1 MVIDD
6 NKKKI
11 VIIGAGNVATH
22 LSKALDVQN
31 DVIAV
36 FSRSLENA
44 ETLAK
49 CLKCAKATK
58 DLSSLPDNA
67 DFYLI
72 SIKDDLIGEV
82 ARAVKTDS
90 WIWAHTSGTVPADVF
105 KGIKTNYGVFYP
117 LQTFNKSKSVDVSKV
132 PMFIEGSDANVT
144 EYLVKLAESISSR
157 VSEADSQARKRF
169 HLAAVF
175 ACNFVNRLWGIA
187 DEILRDGGFDLSIL
201 DPLMHVSLEN
211 ALRYRPENVQTGP
224 AKRGDMHVIESQV
237 NSIEDE
243 RIKEIYKLI
252 TLNIIDKYKDK

>member
-1 MVIDD
+1 MVIGD
-6 NKKKI
+6 NRKKI

-22 LSKALDVQN
+22 LSKALDVKN

-44 ETLAK
+44 KALAE
-49 CLKCAKATK
+49 CLKSAKATD

-72 SIKDDLIGEV
+72 SVKDDLIGDV

-90 WIWAHTSGTVPADVF
+90 GIWAHTSGTVPVDVF
-105 KGIKTNYGVFYP
+105 KSIKTHYGVFYP
-117 LQTFNKSKSVDVSKV
+117 LQTFNKSKAVDVSKV
-132 PMFIEGSDANVT
+132 PMFIEGNDGAVS
-144 EYLVKLAESISSR
+144 ELLIELAKTISTR

-187 DEILRDGGFDLSIL
+187 DEILRKGGFDLSIL

-211 ALRYRPENVQTGP
+211 ALKYHPENVQTGP
-224 AKRGDMHVIESQV
+224 AKRGDMHVIESQM

-243 RIKEIYKLI
+243 NIKEIYKLI
-252 TLNIIDKYKDK
+252 TQNIIDKYKD